1 MSYNDKCGCVMAD
14 YYQWWHHVVI
24 INDDECYCWL
34 VVGGDAPDGRLT
46 QPATS
51 FCRITMIGSN

>member
-1 MSYNDKCGCVMAD
+1 MAD